1 MNNRISYFYFF
12 GIFSYVGVEQGINNW
27 SSQFLYQYHSLD
39 PEVVG
44 VDVISAFWG
53 NLTIGTIISLFLVK
67 LIDEKKLLNIYD
79 FSSSIIVLLA
89 IHGDSEIS
97 VLSFKLL
104 GFSISGVWSVMIS
117 LGLNSVPK
125 NHSVFTGILL
135 TGIVGGAI
143 FPFIVAGIGQ
153 LFNLKVG
160 MHVLLI
166 GLVYLSYVGF
176 TAKPLVL
183 NKTIKI
189 N

>member
-1 MNNRISYFYFF
+1 MK
-12 GIFSYVGVEQGINNW
+12 
-27 SSQFLYQYHSLD
+27 
-39 PEVVG
+39 
-44 VDVISAFWG
+44 
-53 NLTIGTIISLFLVK
+53 K
-67 LIDEKKLLNIYD
+67 LIIL
-79 FSSSIIVLLA
+79 SIIYTIFIGCSVLRKFT
-89 IHGDSEIS
+89 DSEIS

-160 MHVLLI
+160 MHVILI
-166 GLVYLSYVGF
+166 GLVYLLYVSC
-176 TAKPLVL
+176 TAKPLIS
-183 NKTIKI
+183 NKTIKL

>member
-1 MNNRISYFYFF
+1 
-12 GIFSYVGVEQGINNW
+12 
-27 SSQFLYQYHSLD
+27 
-39 PEVVG
+39 
-44 VDVISAFWG
+44 
-53 NLTIGTIISLFLVK
+53 
-67 LIDEKKLLNIYD
+67 
-79 FSSSIIVLLA
+79 
-89 IHGDSEIS
+89 
-97 VLSFKLL
+97 
-104 GFSISGVWSVMIS
+104 MIS

-160 MHVLLI
+160 MHVILI

-176 TAKPLVL
+176 TAKPLIS
-183 NKTIKI
+183 NKTIKL